1 MTQQAPPG
9 APAQR
14 APREAFSSRT
24 VFILAAIGSAVG
36 LGNIWR
42 FPYIAYENG
51 GGAFLIP
58 YLVALLTAGLPLLM
72 LEYGI
77 GHRFRASAPLAFRR
91 LHPKTEWIGW
101 WQMGISFVIAVYYAV
116 ILGYA
121 MLYTIFSFG
130 KAWGDDPATFFLS
143 DVLKTSEEVTVGFEF
158 VPSVLAATSIA
169 WLALLVV
176 LLLGVQNGIGK
187 VNLVL
192 IPLLVLMFLVI
203 VVIALTL
210 PGATDGLNAFF
221 TPNWTA
227 LADSSVWVAAYGQIF
242 FSLSVGFGIMIT
254 YSSYLKPK
262 TDLASSGLVV
272 GFGNS
277 SFEILAGIGV
287 FAALGFMAG
296 VAGVGVDE
304 VATSGIGLAF
314 IAFPTIISEAPFG
327 TLIGVLFFAT
337 LTFAG
342 FTSLVS
348 IVEVVVA
355 AAQDKLGLR
364 RRTAVLGVVV
374 PMALI
379 SLALF
384 TTTTGLNLLDVTD
397 NFVNQFGIVAAALV
411 SVMLL
416 TAGFSAL
423 PTLRDHLNSV
433 SSFTLGRTWMVMVG
447 GLTPIVLGYILIN
460 TLTTTLAEG
469 YGGMPTW
476 FVNTFG
482 WGTAIGLVVIALL
495 LSRLPWPASSAASD
509 LSPSPAILD
518 AHVDRHRMSGD
529 QPLARWSDTALR
541 SPALGQDF
549 SYRTVQEGT
558 VASPAR
564 HAAGPA
570 GAGESAGAPAPGTTA
585 DTGAAGSAPW
595 TSGTAGTTDPT
606 RTEEDPR

>member
-1 MTQQAPPG
+1 MTQSPPG
-9 APAQR
+9 RAA

-72 LEYGI
+72 LEYGV

-121 MLYTIFSFG
+121 MLYTIFSFS
-130 KAWGDDPATFFLS
+130 KAWGDDPAAYFLT
-143 DVLKTSEEVTVGFEF
+143 DVLQSSEQITVGFDF
-158 VPSVLAATSIA
+158 VPTVLIATAIA
-169 WLALLVV
+169 WAALLVV
-176 LLLGVQNGIGK
+176 LLLGVQKGIGR

-192 IPLLVLMFLVI
+192 IPLLVLMFLSIVI
-203 VVIALTL
+203 IALTL

-221 TPNWTA
+221 TPNWAA

-262 TDLASSGLVV
+262 TDLTSSGLVV

-277 SFEILAGIGV
+277 SFELLAGIGV

-296 VAGVGVDE
+296 AAGTSVDE

-314 IAFPTIISEAPFG
+314 IAFPTIISQAPFG

-364 RRTAVLGVVV
+364 RRSAVLLVVL

-433 SSFTLGRTWMVMVG
+433 SSFKLGRAWMVVVG
-447 GLTPIVLGYILIN
+447 GVTPIVLGYILIN

-469 YGGMPTW
+469 YGDMPAW

-482 WGTAIGLVVIALL
+482 WGTAVGLVVIALL

-518 AHVDRHRMSGD
+518 AFVDRNRIRGD
-529 QPLARWSDTALR
+529 QPLSRWSDTALR
-541 SPALGQDF
+541 TPALDQDF
-549 SYRTVQEGT
+549 SYRTVEQSAAAPSGK
-558 VASPAR
+558 
-564 HAAGPA
+564 HAAGAATPA
-570 GAGESAGAPAPGTTA
+570 
-585 DTGAAGSAPW
+585 APW
-595 TSGTAGTTDPT
+595 TTSASGTGSSAPSATPSTS
-606 RTEEDPR
+606 EEDPR

>member
-1 MTQQAPPG
+1 MTQQSPPD
-9 APAQR
+9 R
-14 APREAFSSRT
+14 ARPPREAFSSRT

-72 LEYGI
+72 LEYGV

-116 ILGYA
+116 ILGWA
-121 MLYTIFSFG
+121 MLYTGFSVT
-130 KAWGDDPATFFLS
+130 KAWGEDPATYFLS
-143 DVLKTSEEVTVGFEF
+143 DVLRSSEEVTVGFDF
-158 VPSVLAATSIA
+158 VPSVLVATAVA
-169 WLALLVV
+169 WVALLVV

-192 IPLLVLMFLVI
+192 IPLLVLMFLTI

-210 PGATDGLNAFF
+210 PGAVDGLNAFF
-221 TPNWTA
+221 TPDWAA
-227 LADSSVWVAAYGQIF
+227 LGNASVWVAAYGQIF

-262 TDLASSGLVV
+262 TDLTSSGLVV

-277 SFEILAGIGV
+277 SFELLAGIGV

-296 VAGVGVDE
+296 VAGTGVDE

-364 RRTAVLGVVV
+364 RRSAVLVVVV

-411 SVMLL
+411 SIMLL

-433 SSFTLGRTWMVMVG
+433 SSFKLGRTWMVVVG
-447 GLTPIVLGYILIN
+447 GLTPIVLGYILID

-469 YGGMPTW
+469 YGGMPAW

-482 WGTAIGLVVIALL
+482 WGMAIGLVVIAYL
-495 LSRLPWPASSAASD
+495 LSKVPWPAGSAASD

-518 AHVDRHRMSGD
+518 AFTDRHRIRGGE
-529 QPLARWSDTALR
+529 PLARWSDTALR
-541 SPALGQDF
+541 TPALDQDF
-549 SYRTVQEGT
+549 SYRPGAGAAAAVPG
-558 VASPAR
+558 R
-564 HAAGPA
+564 HAAGTAEA
-570 GAGESAGAPAPGTTA
+570 GAAPAAPWSDGADRAPSGSASPGAPAP
-585 DTGAAGSAPW
+585 S
-595 TSGTAGTTDPT
+595 

>member
-1 MTQQAPPG
+1 MTQSPPG
-9 APAQR
+9 RAT

-72 LEYGI
+72 LEYGV

-91 LHPKTEWIGW
+91 LHPRTEWIGW

-121 MLYTIFSFG
+121 MLYTIFSFS
-130 KAWGDDPATFFLS
+130 KAWGDDPAAYFLS
-143 DVLKTSEEVTVGFEF
+143 DVTQSSEQITVGFDF
-158 VPSVLAATSIA
+158 VPTVLIATAIA
-169 WLALLVV
+169 WVALLVV
-176 LLLGVQNGIGK
+176 LLLGVQKGIGR

-192 IPLLVLMFLVI
+192 IPLLVLMFLSI

-210 PGATDGLNAFF
+210 PGAADGLNAFF
-221 TPNWTA
+221 TPDWAA

-262 TDLASSGLVV
+262 TDLTSSGLVV

-277 SFEILAGIGV
+277 SFELLAGIGV

-296 VAGVGVDE
+296 VAGTGVDE

-314 IAFPTIISEAPFG
+314 IAFPTIISQAPFG

-348 IVEVVVA
+348 IAEVVVA

-364 RRTAVLGVVV
+364 RRGAVLLVVV

-433 SSFTLGRTWMVMVG
+433 SSFKLGRAWMVVVG
-447 GLTPIVLGYILIN
+447 GVTPIVLGYILIN

-469 YGGMPTW
+469 YGDMPAW

-482 WGTAIGLVVIALL
+482 WGTAVGLVVIALL

-518 AHVDRHRMSGD
+518 AFVDRNRIRED
-529 QPLARWSDTALR
+529 QPLSRWSDTALR
-541 SPALGQDF
+541 TPALDQDF
-549 SYRTVQEGT
+549 SYRTVEQGT
-558 VASPAR
+558 VASPGR
-564 HAAGPA
+564 HAAVPA
-570 GAGESAGAPAPGTTA
+570 
-585 DTGAAGSAPW
+585 APW
-595 TSGTAGTTDPT
+595 TTTGSSASSATPST
-606 RTEEDPR
+606 SEEDPR

>member
-1 MTQQAPPG
+1 MTQSPPG
-9 APAQR
+9 RAA

-72 LEYGI
+72 LEYGV

-121 MLYTIFSFG
+121 MLYTIFSFS
-130 KAWGDDPATFFLS
+130 KAWGDDPAAYFLT
-143 DVLKTSEEVTVGFEF
+143 DVLQSSEQITVGFDF
-158 VPSVLAATSIA
+158 VPTVLIATAIA
-169 WLALLVV
+169 WAALLVV
-176 LLLGVQNGIGK
+176 LLLGVQKGIGR

-192 IPLLVLMFLVI
+192 IPLLVLMFLSIVI
-203 VVIALTL
+203 IALTL

-221 TPNWTA
+221 TPNWAA

-262 TDLASSGLVV
+262 TDLTSSGLVV

-277 SFEILAGIGV
+277 SFELLAGIGV

-296 VAGVGVDE
+296 AAGTSVDE

-314 IAFPTIISEAPFG
+314 IAFPTIISQAPFG

-364 RRTAVLGVVV
+364 RRSAVLLVVL

-433 SSFTLGRTWMVMVG
+433 SSFKLGRAWMVVVG
-447 GLTPIVLGYILIN
+447 GVTPIVLGYILIN

-469 YGGMPTW
+469 YGDMPAW

-482 WGTAIGLVVIALL
+482 WGTAVGLVVIALL

-518 AHVDRHRMSGD
+518 AFVDRNRIRGD
-529 QPLARWSDTALR
+529 QPLSRWSDTALR
-541 SPALGQDF
+541 TPALDQDF
-549 SYRTVQEGT
+549 SYRTVEQG
-558 VASPAR
+558 AAAPSGK
-564 HAAGPA
+564 HAAGAATPA
-570 GAGESAGAPAPGTTA
+570 
-585 DTGAAGSAPW
+585 APW
-595 TSGTAGTTDPT
+595 TTSASGTGSSTPSATPSTS
-606 RTEEDPR
+606 EEDPR

>member
-1 MTQQAPPG
+1 MTQSPPG
-9 APAQR
+9 RAA

-72 LEYGI
+72 LEYGV

-121 MLYTIFSFG
+121 MLYTIFSFS
-130 KAWGDDPATFFLS
+130 KAWGDDPAAYFLT
-143 DVLKTSEEVTVGFEF
+143 DVLQSSEQITVGFDF
-158 VPSVLAATSIA
+158 VPTVLIATAIA
-169 WLALLVV
+169 WAALLVV
-176 LLLGVQNGIGK
+176 LLLGVQKGIGR

-192 IPLLVLMFLVI
+192 IPLLVLMFLSIVI
-203 VVIALTL
+203 IALTL

-221 TPNWTA
+221 TPNWAA

-262 TDLASSGLVV
+262 TDLTSSGLVV

-277 SFEILAGIGV
+277 SFELLAGIGV

-296 VAGVGVDE
+296 AAGTSVDE

-314 IAFPTIISEAPFG
+314 IAFPTIISQAPFG

-364 RRTAVLGVVV
+364 RRSAVLLVVL

-433 SSFTLGRTWMVMVG
+433 SSFKLGRAWMVVVG
-447 GLTPIVLGYILIN
+447 GVTPIVLGYILIN

-469 YGGMPTW
+469 YGDMPAW

-482 WGTAIGLVVIALL
+482 WGTAVGLVVIALL

-518 AHVDRHRMSGD
+518 AFVDRNRIRSD
-529 QPLARWSDTALR
+529 QPLSRWSDTALR
-541 SPALGQDF
+541 TPALDQDF
-549 SYRTVQEGT
+549 SYRTVEQG
-558 VASPAR
+558 AAAPSGK
-564 HAAGPA
+564 HAAGAATPA
-570 GAGESAGAPAPGTTA
+570 
-585 DTGAAGSAPW
+585 APW
-595 TSGTAGTTDPT
+595 TTSASGTGSSTPSATPPT
-606 RTEEDPR
+606 SEEDPR

>member
-1 MTQQAPPG
+1 MTQSPPG
-9 APAQR
+9 RAA

-72 LEYGI
+72 LEYGV

-91 LHPKTEWIGW
+91 LHPRTEWIGW

-121 MLYTIFSFG
+121 MLYTIFSFS
-130 KAWGDDPATFFLS
+130 KAWGDDPAAYFLS
-143 DVLKTSEEVTVGFEF
+143 DVTQSSEQITVGFDF
-158 VPSVLAATSIA
+158 VPTVLIATAIA
-169 WLALLVV
+169 WVALLVV
-176 LLLGVQNGIGK
+176 LLLGVQKGIGR

-192 IPLLVLMFLVI
+192 IPLLVLMFLSI

-221 TPNWTA
+221 TPDWAA

-262 TDLASSGLVV
+262 TDLTSSGLVV

-277 SFEILAGIGV
+277 SFELLAGIGV

-296 VAGVGVDE
+296 VAGTGVDQ

-314 IAFPTIISEAPFG
+314 IAFPTIISQAPFG

-364 RRTAVLGVVV
+364 RRGAVLLVVV

-433 SSFTLGRTWMVMVG
+433 SSFKLGRAWMVVVG
-447 GLTPIVLGYILIN
+447 GVTPIVLGYILIN

-469 YGGMPTW
+469 YGDMPAW

-482 WGTAIGLVVIALL
+482 WGTAVGLVVIALL

-518 AHVDRHRMSGD
+518 AFVDRNRIRGD
-529 QPLARWSDTALR
+529 QPLSRWSDTALR
-541 SPALGQDF
+541 TPALDQDF
-549 SYRTVQEGT
+549 SYRTVEQGT
-558 VASPAR
+558 VASPDR
-564 HAAGPA
+564 HAAVPA
-570 GAGESAGAPAPGTTA
+570 
-585 DTGAAGSAPW
+585 APW
-595 TSGTAGTTDPT
+595 TTTGSSASSTTPPT
-606 RTEEDPR
+606 SEEDPR

>member
-1 MTQQAPPG
+1 MTQSPPG
-9 APAQR
+9 RAA

-72 LEYGI
+72 LEYGV

-121 MLYTIFSFG
+121 MLYTIFSFS
-130 KAWGDDPATFFLS
+130 KAWGDDPATYFLS
-143 DVLKTSEEVTVGFEF
+143 DVLQSSEQITVGFDF
-158 VPSVLAATSIA
+158 VPTVLFATAIA
-169 WLALLVV
+169 WVALLVV
-176 LLLGVQNGIGK
+176 LLLGVQKGIGR

-192 IPLLVLMFLVI
+192 IPLLVLMFLSIVI
-203 VVIALTL
+203 IALTL

-221 TPNWTA
+221 TPNWAA

-262 TDLASSGLVV
+262 TDLTSSGLVV

-277 SFEILAGIGV
+277 SFELLAGIGV

-296 VAGVGVDE
+296 AAGTSVDE

-314 IAFPTIISEAPFG
+314 IAFPTIISQAPFG

-364 RRTAVLGVVV
+364 RRSAVLLVVL

-433 SSFTLGRTWMVMVG
+433 SSFKLGRVWMVVVG
-447 GLTPIVLGYILIN
+447 GVTPIVLGYILIN

-469 YGGMPTW
+469 YGDMPAW

-482 WGTAIGLVVIALL
+482 WGTAVGLVIIALL

-518 AHVDRHRMSGD
+518 AFVDRNRIRGD
-529 QPLARWSDTALR
+529 QPLSRWSDTALR
-541 SPALGQDF
+541 TPALDQDF
-549 SYRTVQEGT
+549 SYRTVEQGT
-558 VASPAR
+558 AAPSGK
-564 HAAGPA
+564 HAAGTTTPA
-570 GAGESAGAPAPGTTA
+570 
-585 DTGAAGSAPW
+585 APW
-595 TSGTAGTTDPT
+595 TSTGSDTGSSVPSATPSTS
-606 RTEEDPR
+606 EEDPR

>member
-1 MTQQAPPG
+1 MTQSPPG
-9 APAQR
+9 RAA

-72 LEYGI
+72 LEYGV

-121 MLYTIFSFG
+121 MLYTIFSFS
-130 KAWGDDPATFFLS
+130 KAWGDDPAAYFLT
-143 DVLKTSEEVTVGFEF
+143 DVLQSSEQITVGFDF
-158 VPSVLAATSIA
+158 VPTVLIATAIA
-169 WLALLVV
+169 WAALLVV
-176 LLLGVQNGIGK
+176 LLLGVQKGIGR

-192 IPLLVLMFLVI
+192 IPLLVLMFLSIVI
-203 VVIALTL
+203 IALTL

-221 TPNWTA
+221 TPNWAA

-262 TDLASSGLVV
+262 TDLTSSGLVV

-277 SFEILAGIGV
+277 SFELLAGIGV

-296 VAGVGVDE
+296 AAGTSVDE

-314 IAFPTIISEAPFG
+314 IAFPTIISQAPFG

-364 RRTAVLGVVV
+364 RRSAVLLVVL

-433 SSFTLGRTWMVMVG
+433 SSFKLGRAWMVVVG
-447 GLTPIVLGYILIN
+447 GVTPIVLGYILIN

-469 YGGMPTW
+469 YGDMPAW

-482 WGTAIGLVVIALL
+482 WGTAVGLVVIALL

-518 AHVDRHRMSGD
+518 AFVDRNRIRGD
-529 QPLARWSDTALR
+529 QPLSRWSDTALR
-541 SPALGQDF
+541 TPALDQDF
-549 SYRTVQEGT
+549 SYRTVEQNAAAPSGK
-558 VASPAR
+558 
-564 HAAGPA
+564 HAAGAATPA
-570 GAGESAGAPAPGTTA
+570 
-585 DTGAAGSAPW
+585 APW
-595 TSGTAGTTDPT
+595 TTSASGTGSSTPSATPSTS
-606 RTEEDPR
+606 EEDPR

>member
-1 MTQQAPPG
+1 MTPQSPPG
-9 APAQR
+9 RAA

-77 GHRFRASAPLAFRR
+77 GHRFRASAQLAYRR

-116 ILGYA
+116 ILGWA
-121 MLYTIFSFG
+121 MLYTFFSFS
-130 KAWGDDPATFFLS
+130 KAWGEDPGTFFLA
-143 DVLKTSEEVTVGFEF
+143 DVLQTSDEVTVAFDF
-158 VPSVLAATSIA
+158 VPSVLGTTAVA
-169 WLALLVV
+169 WVALLVV
-176 LLLGVQNGIGK
+176 LLLGVQKGIGR

-210 PGATDGLNAFF
+210 PGATDGLNALF
-221 TPNWTA
+221 TPDWAA
-227 LADSSVWVAAYGQIF
+227 LGNSAVWVAAYGQIF

-262 TDLASSGLVV
+262 TDLTGSGLVV

-296 VAGVGVDE
+296 VSGVGVDE

-314 IAFPTIISEAPFG
+314 IAFPTIISQAPLG
-327 TLIGVLFFAT
+327 TLIGVLFFET

-364 RRTAVLGVVV
+364 RRTAVVAVVV

-433 SSFTLGRTWMVMVG
+433 SSFKLGRTWMVVAG
-447 GLTPIVLGYILIN
+447 GLTPIVLGYILID
-460 TLTTTLAEG
+460 TLTITVAEG
-469 YGGMPTW
+469 YGEMPTW

-482 WGTAIGLVVIALL
+482 WGMAIGLIVIAYV
-495 LSRLPWPASSAASD
+495 LSKLPWPGASRANE

-518 AHVDRHRMSGD
+518 AFTDRNRMEGDRHLSH
-529 QPLARWSDTALR
+529 WSDTALR
-541 SPALGQDF
+541 TPALDQDF
-549 SYRTVQEGT
+549 SYRALAE
-558 VASPAR
+558 
-564 HAAGPA
+564 
-570 GAGESAGAPAPGTTA
+570 
-585 DTGAAGSAPW
+585 
-595 TSGTAGTTDPT
+595 GTAGSTGRHAEAPAAGTGTAPWSSGTPSSTTGSQ
-606 RTEEDPR
+606 EDPR

>member
-1 MTQQAPPG
+1 MTPQSPPG
-9 APAQR
+9 RAA

-77 GHRFRASAPLAFRR
+77 GHRFRASAPLAYRR

-116 ILGYA
+116 ILGWA
-121 MLYTIFSFG
+121 MLYTFFSFS
-130 KAWGDDPATFFLS
+130 KAWGEDPGTFFLA
-143 DVLKTSEEVTVGFEF
+143 DVLQTSDEVTVAFDF
-158 VPSVLAATSIA
+158 VPSVLGTTAVA
-169 WLALLVV
+169 WVALLVV
-176 LLLGVQNGIGK
+176 LLLGVQKGIGR

-210 PGATDGLNAFF
+210 PGATDGLNALF
-221 TPNWTA
+221 TPDWAA
-227 LADSSVWVAAYGQIF
+227 LGNSAVWVAAYGQIF

-262 TDLASSGLVV
+262 TDLTSSGLVV

-296 VAGVGVDE
+296 VAGVGVE

-314 IAFPTIISEAPFG
+314 IAFPTIISQAPLG
-327 TLIGVLFFAT
+327 TLIGVLFFAS

-355 AAQDKLGLR
+355 AVQDKLGLR
-364 RRTAVLGVVV
+364 RRTAVVAVVV

-433 SSFTLGRTWMVMVG
+433 SSFKLGRTWMVVAG
-447 GLTPIVLGYILIN
+447 GLTPIVLGYILID
-460 TLTTTLAEG
+460 TLTTTVAEG
-469 YGGMPTW
+469 YGEMPTW

-482 WGTAIGLVVIALL
+482 WGMAIGLIVIAYV
-495 LSRLPWPASSAASD
+495 LSKLPWPGASRANE

-518 AHVDRHRMSGD
+518 AFTDRNRMEGDRHLSH
-529 QPLARWSDTALR
+529 WSDTALR
-541 SPALGQDF
+541 TPALDQDF
-549 SYRTVQEGT
+549 SYRTLAE
-558 VASPAR
+558 
-564 HAAGPA
+564 
-570 GAGESAGAPAPGTTA
+570 
-585 DTGAAGSAPW
+585 
-595 TSGTAGTTDPT
+595 GTAGSTGRHAEAPAAGTGTAPWSSGTTSST
-606 RTEEDPR
+606 TGSQEDPR

>member
-1 MTQQAPPG
+1 MTQQSPPG
-9 APAQR
+9 APARQ

-58 YLVALLTAGLPLLM
+58 YLVALLTAGIPLLM
-72 LEYGI
+72 LEYGV
-77 GHRFRASAPLAFRR
+77 GHRYRASAPLAFRR

-116 ILGYA
+116 ILGWA
-121 MLYTIFSFG
+121 MLYTFFSID
-130 KAWGDDPATFFLS
+130 KAWGADPATFFLS
-143 DVLKTSEEVTVGFEF
+143 DFLQVSEEVTVGFDF
-158 VPSVLAATSIA
+158 VPSVLLATGIA

-176 LLLGVQNGIGK
+176 LLLGVQNGIGR
-187 VNLVL
+187 VNLIL
-192 IPLLVLMFLVI
+192 IPLLVVMFLVI

-210 PGATDGLNAFF
+210 PGATDGLNALF
-221 TPNWTA
+221 TPNWAA
-227 LADSSVWVAAYGQIF
+227 LGNSAVWVAAYGQIF

-262 TDLASSGLVV
+262 TDLTSSGLVV

-296 VAGVGVDE
+296 AAGVPVDE

-314 IAFPTIISEAPFG
+314 IAFPTIISQAPFG
-327 TLIGVLFFAT
+327 TLIGVLFFAS

-355 AAQDKLGLR
+355 AVQDKLGLR
-364 RRTAVLGVVV
+364 RRTAVVGVVV
-374 PMALI
+374 PMAIL
-379 SLALF
+379 SLLLF

-433 SSFTLGRTWMVMVG
+433 SSFKLGRTWMVVAG
-447 GLTPIVLGYILIN
+447 GVTPIVLGYILID
-460 TLTTTLAEG
+460 TLTTTIAEG

-482 WGTAIGLVVIALL
+482 WGMAIGLVVIAYL
-495 LSRLPWPASSAASD
+495 LSKIPWSDASRASE

-518 AHVDRHRMSGD
+518 AHTDRHRLHGAH
-529 QPLARWSDTALR
+529 PLARWSDTALR
-541 SPALGQDF
+541 TPALDQDF
-549 SYRTVQEGT
+549 SYRAVEGGGAT
-558 VASPAR
+558 SPGR
-564 HAAGPA
+564 HAAEGSTTSGAVA
-570 GAGESAGAPAPGTTA
+570 GGGTA
-585 DTGAAGSAPW
+585 SAPW
-595 TSGTAGTTDPT
+595 TAGTAETTTPS
-606 RTEEDPR
+606 RSEEDPR

>member
-1 MTQQAPPG
+1 MTTQSPPG
-9 APAQR
+9 RAA

-51 GGAFLIP
+51 GGAFMIP

-72 LEYGI
+72 LEYGV

-116 ILGYA
+116 ILGWA
-121 MLYTIFSFG
+121 MLYTFFSID
-130 KAWGDDPATFFLS
+130 KAWGEDPATFFLG
-143 DVLKTSEEVTVGFEF
+143 DFLQVSEEVTVGLDF
-158 VPSVLAATSIA
+158 VPTVLAATGVA
-169 WLALLVV
+169 WLALFVV
-176 LLLGVQNGIGK
+176 LLLGVQKGIGR

-221 TPNWTA
+221 TPNWGA
-227 LADSSVWVAAYGQIF
+227 LTDSAVWVAAYGQIF

-262 TDLASSGLVV
+262 TDLTGSGLVV
-272 GFGNS
+272 GFANS
-277 SFEILAGIGV
+277 SFEVLAGIGV
-287 FAALGFMAG
+287 FAALGFMA
-296 VAGVGVDE
+296 AASGVGVGD

-314 IAFPTIISEAPFG
+314 IAFPTIISQAPLG
-327 TLIGVLFFAT
+327 TVIGVLFFAT

-342 FTSLVS
+342 FTSLIS

-364 RRTAVLGVVV
+364 RRTAVVVVVV

-411 SVMLL
+411 SIMLL

-433 SSFTLGRTWMVMVG
+433 SSFKLGRTWMVVVG
-447 GLTPIVLGYILIN
+447 GVTPIVLGYILID

-469 YGGMPTW
+469 YGGMPAW

-482 WGTAIGLVVIALL
+482 WGMAIALVVIALL
-495 LSRLPWPASSAASD
+495 LSRLPWPASSRGNE

-518 AHVDRHRMSGD
+518 AFTDRDRMQGD
-529 QPLARWSDTALR
+529 LHLSHWSDTALR
-541 SPALGQDF
+541 TPALDQDF
-549 SYRTVQEGT
+549 SYRNVEQGT
-558 VASPAR
+558 VAESGRRPADD
-564 HAAGPA
+564 AGT
-570 GAGESAGAPAPGTTA
+570 APP
-585 DTGAAGSAPW
+585 APW
-595 TSGTAGTTDPT
+595 TSGATGTPGNTGSST
-606 RTEEDPR
+606 TQEDHR

>member
-1 MTQQAPPG
+1 MTPQSPPRRT
-9 APAQR
+9 A

-101 WQMGISFVIAVYYAV
+101 WQMGISFVIAVYYSV

-121 MLYTIFSFG
+121 MLYTIFSFT
-130 KAWGDDPATFFLS
+130 KAWGDDPATYFLS
-143 DVLKTSEEVTVGFEF
+143 DVLRMSEEVTVGFDF
-158 VPSVLAATSIA
+158 VPTVLAATAVA

-176 LLLGVQNGIGK
+176 LLLGVAKGIGR

-192 IPLLVLMFLVI
+192 IPLLVVMFLTI

-210 PGATDGLNAFF
+210 PGAVDGLNAFF
-221 TPNWTA
+221 TPNWGA
-227 LADSSVWVAAYGQIF
+227 LGDASVWVAAYGQIF

-254 YSSYLKPK
+254 YSSYLRPK
-262 TDLASSGLVV
+262 TDLTSSGLVV

-296 VAGVGVDE
+296 VAGTGVDE

-314 IAFPTIISEAPFG
+314 IAFPTIISQAPFG

-364 RRTAVLGVVV
+364 RRGAVLLVVV

-411 SVMLL
+411 SIMLL

-433 SSFTLGRTWMVMVG
+433 SSFKLGRTWMVVVG
-447 GLTPIVLGYILIN
+447 GLTPIVLGYILID
-460 TLTTTLAEG
+460 TLTRTIAEG
-469 YGGMPTW
+469 YGGMPAW

-482 WGTAIGLVVIALL
+482 WGTAGALVVVALL
-495 LSRLPWPASSAASD
+495 LSRLPWPAASRGQE

-518 AHVDRHRMSGD
+518 AFTDRERMRGDRHLSH
-529 QPLARWSDTALR
+529 WSETALR
-541 SPALGQDF
+541 TPALGQDF
-549 SYRTVQEGT
+549 SYRSVEEGT
-558 VASPAR
+558 VAAPAAPGR
-564 HAAGPA
+564 HAAEPEPPA
-570 GAGESAGAPAPGTTA
+570 
-585 DTGAAGSAPW
+585 APW
-595 TSGTAGTTDPT
+595 STLSTPSGS
-606 RTEEDPR
+606 EEDHR

>member
-1 MTQQAPPG
+1 MTQSPPG
-9 APAQR
+9 RAT

-72 LEYGI
+72 LEYGV

-91 LHPKTEWIGW
+91 LHPRTEWIGW

-121 MLYTIFSFG
+121 MLYTVFSFS
-130 KAWGDDPATFFLS
+130 KAWGDDPAAYFLS
-143 DVLKTSEEVTVGFEF
+143 DVTQSSEQITVGFDF
-158 VPSVLAATSIA
+158 VPTVLVATAVA
-169 WLALLVV
+169 WVALLVV
-176 LLLGVQNGIGK
+176 LLLGVQKGIGR

-192 IPLLVLMFLVI
+192 IPLLVLMFLSI

-221 TPNWTA
+221 TPDWAA

-254 YSSYLKPK
+254 YSSYLRPK
-262 TDLASSGLVV
+262 TDLTSSGLVV

-277 SFEILAGIGV
+277 SFELLAGIGV

-296 VAGVGVDE
+296 VAGTGVDE

-314 IAFPTIISEAPFG
+314 IAFPTIISQAPFG

-348 IVEVVVA
+348 IAEVVVA

-364 RRTAVLGVVV
+364 RRGAVLLVVI

-433 SSFTLGRTWMVMVG
+433 SSFKLGRAWMVVVG
-447 GLTPIVLGYILIN
+447 GVTPIVLGYILIN

-469 YGGMPTW
+469 YGDMPAW

-482 WGTAIGLVVIALL
+482 WGTAVGLVVIALL

-518 AHVDRHRMSGD
+518 AFVDRNRIRED
-529 QPLARWSDTALR
+529 QPLSRWSDTALR
-541 SPALGQDF
+541 TPALDQDF
-549 SYRTVQEGT
+549 SYRTVEQGT
-558 VASPAR
+558 VASPGR
-564 HAAGPA
+564 HAA
-570 GAGESAGAPAPGTTA
+570 APA
-585 DTGAAGSAPW
+585 APW
-595 TSGTAGTTDPT
+595 TTTGSGASSTTPST
-606 RTEEDPR
+606 SEEDPR

>member
-121 MLYTIFSFG
+121 MLYTTFSFS
-130 KAWGDDPATFFLS
+130 KAWGDDPGTFFLS
-143 DVLKTSEEVTVGFEF
+143 DVLKTSEEVTVGLEF
-158 VPSVLAATSIA
+158 VPSVLLATSIA

-227 LADSSVWVAAYGQIF
+227 LTDSSVWVAAYGQIF

-447 GLTPIVLGYILIN
+447 GVTPIVLGYILIN

-482 WGTAIGLVVIALL
+482 WGTAIGLVIIALL

-518 AHVDRHRMSGD
+518 AHVDRHRMRGD

-541 SPALGQDF
+541 TPALGQDF
-549 SYRTVQEGT
+549 SYRTVEEGAD
-558 VASPAR
+558 ASPGR
-564 HAAGPA
+564 HAAEPA
-570 GAGESAGAPAPGTTA
+570 APDTPGAPAPGTTA
-585 DTGAAGSAPW
+585 GTGATAPW
-595 TSGTAGTTDPT
+595 TSGAAGTTDPA

>member
-1 MTQQAPPG
+1 MTPQSPPG
-9 APAQR
+9 RAA

-77 GHRFRASAPLAFRR
+77 GHRFRASAPLAYRR

-116 ILGYA
+116 ILGWA
-121 MLYTIFSFG
+121 MLYTFFSFS
-130 KAWGDDPATFFLS
+130 KAWGEDPGTFFLA
-143 DVLKTSEEVTVGFEF
+143 DVLQTSDEVTVAFDF
-158 VPSVLAATSIA
+158 VPSVLGTTAVA
-169 WLALLVV
+169 WVALLVV
-176 LLLGVQNGIGK
+176 LLLGVQKGIGR

-210 PGATDGLNAFF
+210 PGATDGLNALF
-221 TPNWTA
+221 TPDWAA
-227 LADSSVWVAAYGQIF
+227 LGNSAVWVAAYGQIF

-262 TDLASSGLVV
+262 TDLTSSGLVV

-314 IAFPTIISEAPFG
+314 IAFPTIISQAPLG
-327 TLIGVLFFAT
+327 TLIGVLFFAS

-355 AAQDKLGLR
+355 AVQDKLGLR
-364 RRTAVLGVVV
+364 RRTAVVAVVV

-433 SSFTLGRTWMVMVG
+433 SSFKLGRTWMVVAG
-447 GLTPIVLGYILIN
+447 GLTPIVLGYILID
-460 TLTTTLAEG
+460 TLTTTVAEG
-469 YGGMPTW
+469 YGEMPTW

-482 WGTAIGLVVIALL
+482 WGMAIGLIVIAYV
-495 LSRLPWPASSAASD
+495 LSKLPWPGASRANE

-518 AHVDRHRMSGD
+518 AFTDRNRMEGDRHLSH
-529 QPLARWSDTALR
+529 WSDTALR
-541 SPALGQDF
+541 TPALDQDF
-549 SYRTVQEGT
+549 SYRALAE
-558 VASPAR
+558 
-564 HAAGPA
+564 
-570 GAGESAGAPAPGTTA
+570 
-585 DTGAAGSAPW
+585 
-595 TSGTAGTTDPT
+595 GTAGSTGRHAEGPAAGTGTAPWSSGTPSSTTGSQ
-606 RTEEDPR
+606 EDPR